1 VFGEKVSSLVK
12 QLTAEGELNDY
23 LKQTEDLLKASGK
36 LFTGIIESCLQ
47 ALQKERKK
55 SAD

>member
-1 VFGEKVSSLVK
+1 VIGEKVSSLMK
-12 QLTAEGELNDY
+12 QLTAEGELNAY
-23 LKQTEDLLKASGK
+23 LKQKDDLLKASGK
-36 LFTGIIESCLQ
+36 LFTAIIESCLQ